1 MPARYRVPGSAGGH
15 WRCGWRRASSP
26 AGRRGGWVISVG
38 ADPGRNQS
46 RPLVRLSWRA
56 SSVVAALG
64 IGVSLGVA
72 AQAPNYRL
80 TYHLRVVERAAGET
94 RLLAS
99 AAVSGPRETDLR
111 LALRGRATELQSLL
125 STLPE
130 PDTVSLG
137 GVFFTRR
144 LVGRSRRGLP
154 LWEED
159 TYRRWSRIP
168 WGETTLL
175 YPFGPP
181 AVGQRRVVW
190 VEITVSRGFAAGETR
205 ASEEVTVMDS
215 AVGFTAQAVIP
226 PRRVMV
232 RMTLVRGDT
241 ASSRRAVDLVPET
254 TGRRVSFKLGR
265 ETFDFDVA
273 LERPEPPRTGRDSAL
288 AIDMDVVCLRVIAP
302 ESPETARVRCG
313 RLDNIARRVALVG
326 GDTLLATCAGHR
338 RAEHGIIQGWSG
350 SNGSTLRSST
360 SPSRRCGRATTP
372 INTSSAHASCCSRTT
387 SARA

>member
-1 MPARYRVPGSAGGH
+1 M
-15 WRCGWRRASSP
+15 
-26 AGRRGGWVISVG
+26 
-38 ADPGRNQS
+38 
-46 RPLVRLSWRA
+46 RPSWRA
-56 SSVVAALG
+56 SLVVAALG
-64 IGVSLGVA
+64 VGVWVGVTA
-72 AQAPNYRL
+72 APQAPSYRV

-99 AAVSGPRETDLR
+99 AAVSGPPETDLR
-111 LALRGRATELQSLL
+111 LALQARATELHGLL
-125 STLPE
+125 ATLPE

-159 TYRRWSRIP
+159 SYRRWSRIP

-241 ASSRRAVDLVPET
+241 ASSQRAVDLVPET

-288 AIDMDVVCLRVIAP
+288 ANAMDVVCLRVIAP

-326 GDTLLATCAGHR
+326 GDTLMATFA
-338 RAEHGIIQGWSG
+338 W
-350 SNGSTLRSST
+350 
-360 SPSRRCGRATTP
+360 PP
-372 INTSSAHASCCSRTT
+372 
-387 SARA
+387 AR